1 MLRVLLVDNDSS
13 CLERMQ
19 GFPWP
24 AHQCECIGVAQ
35 SGEQVAQLSRQL
47 TPHIVVMDVCLSGE
61 DGVSLMRRIRAGFS
75 EMQIIVLTACRS
87 FEYAQAA
94 LDEGAIAY
102 VLKDERM
109 EEALGRALDK
119 AYRAF
124 SVRPEDLRSSLL
136 KRANRLLQ
144 LNTSGILSVEMQRE
158 LTAITAR
165 HAHAWILS
173 IRLRRHGRDVAP
185 LVEQLDRLHSSQNGF
200 PEIILYD
207 GAFFELVFDG
217 GPEEIRQW
225 CARLQPS
232 APPFDDLMY
241 MVYDGPFCGVQEYQ
255 NCHLRCTYTL
265 KSCFYARENTLAQAR
280 PSEAKYLPAAYSE
293 EWVRQ
298 LELKCGD
305 GQAVKAY
312 LFREVLPVLL
322 QNRPDP
328 EYVREMLERWLRR
341 FELIFEK
348 KPLLAYREEIRLA
361 VHVWD
366 AISVFSNALDE
377 LLPEKGEI
385 SYALQSALNYMRAH
399 LDNPAL
405 RLQDV
410 AAYVAVSPGY
420 LSRRFKAEMGVSY
433 QEMLTR
439 VRMERA
445 VTLLRAGGSR
455 VYQVAEQCGYSSYR
469 SFENAF
475 SNYYGQSPKTFK

>member
-1 MLRVLLVDNDSS
+1 MLRVLLVDNDSAF
-13 CLERMQ
+13 LERMQ
-19 GFPWP
+19 DFPWL

-35 SGEQVAQLSRQL
+35 SGEQVVQLSRRL

-61 DGVSLMRRIRAGFS
+61 DGVSLMRHIRSGSS

-119 AYRAF
+119 AYRVF
-124 SVRPEDLRSSLL
+124 SVRLEDLRSSLL
-136 KRANRLLQ
+136 KRANKLLQ

-255 NCHLRCTYTL
+255 NCHLRCMYTL
-265 KSCFYARENTLAQAR
+265 KNSFYARENTLAQVR

-293 EWVRQ
+293 EWMRQ

-312 LFREVLPVLL
+312 LSREVLPVLL

-341 FELIFEK
+341 FELIFDK
-348 KPLLAYREEIRLA
+348 KPLFAWREEIRLA

-366 AISVFSNALDE
+366 AISIFSKALDE
-377 LLPEKGEI
+377 F
-385 SYALQSALNYMRAH
+385 SYALQSALNYMRAN
-399 LDNPAL
+399 LGNPAL

-420 LSRRFKAEMGVSY
+420 LSRRFKEEMGVSY

-445 VTLLRAGGSR
+445 VTLLRTGGSR

-475 SNYYGQSPKTFK
+475 SNFYGQSPKVFK

>member
-1 MLRVLLVDNDSS
+1 MLRVLLVDNDSA
-13 CLERMQ
+13 CLERLQ
-19 GFPWP
+19 SFPWL

-35 SGEQVAQLSRQL
+35 GGEQMAQISRRL

-61 DGVSLMRRIRAGFS
+61 DGVSLMRRIRAGYS
-75 EMQIIVLTACRS
+75 EVQLIVLTASRS

-94 LDEGAIAY
+94 LEEGAIAY

-124 SVRPEDLRSSLL
+124 SVRQEDLRSSLL
-136 KRANRLLQ
+136 KRANKLLQ
-144 LNTSGILSVEMQRE
+144 LNISGIQSAEQQRE
-158 LTAITAR
+158 LTAITQR
-165 HAHAWILS
+165 HARGWILS
-173 IRLRRHGRDVAP
+173 IRLRRLGRDISP
-185 LVEQLDRLHSSQNGF
+185 LVEQLDRLHSSQDGF

-217 GPEEIRQW
+217 GPEEIRRW

-232 APPFDDLMY
+232 SPPFDELMY

-255 NCHLRCTYTL
+255 NCHLRCMYTL
-265 KSCFYARENTLAQAR
+265 KTCFYSQENTLEQAR
-280 PSEAKYLPAAYSE
+280 TSEAKYLPAAYSE
-293 EWVRQ
+293 EWMRQ

-305 GQAVKAY
+305 GRAVKAY
-312 LFREVLPVLL
+312 LSQEVLPVLL

-341 FELIFEK
+341 FELKFEK
-348 KPLLAYREEIRLA
+348 KPLLACREEIRLA

-366 AISVFSNALDE
+366 AIFIFSKALDE

-385 SYALQSALNYMRAH
+385 SYALQSALNYMRGN
-399 LDNPAL
+399 LSNPAL
-405 RLQDV
+405 CLQDV

-420 LSRRFKAEMGVSY
+420 LSRRFKEEMGVSY

-439 VRMERA
+439 IRMECA
-445 VTLLRAGGSR
+445 VALLRAGGSR

-475 SNYYGQSPKTFK
+475 SKFYGQSPKNFK